1 MLCWGRKTLSDRR
14 SICVILVDRA
24 NYGRMKPVMTAIDEH
39 DGLELQ
45 VVCGGTMVLERFGYT
60 VDVVRA
66 DGFKV
71 TSEVYMELEGST
83 PLSMS
88 KSIGIGVLEFSS
100 VLHRLAPDVVLLIGD
115 RYEAMGAALAAAYM
129 NLLLVHIQGGEVS
142 GSVDESAR
150 HAISKFAHYHVPSTE
165 RSAQYLVRMGED
177 PATILTIGCPSS
189 DLAKRLDRPLTADVL
204 NGRGSG
210 VRLDPDAPFLLVIFH
225 PSTTEFGDE
234 RAQIRAL
241 LTGLDRLALPTLM
254 LWPNI
259 DAGSS
264 RVSKEIRRFRDEV
277 KPNWLRLQT
286 NLTPDDYL
294 VVLSGAAVAVG
305 NSSSFVRDSGF
316 FGTPVVLVGSRQDG
330 READVN
336 VTRVEVTEDAIVQA
350 VRDQVEKGRY
360 APSTLYGDGEVS
372 ARVAAALSKVEPYVQ
387 KRLHYV
393 FEDEEGSEPP
403 G

>member
-1 MLCWGRKTLSDRR
+1 
-14 SICVILVDRA
+14 
-24 NYGRMKPVMTAIDEH
+24 
-39 DGLELQ
+39 
-45 VVCGGTMVLERFGYT
+45 
-60 VDVVRA
+60 
-66 DGFKV
+66 
-71 TSEVYMELEGST
+71 
-83 PLSMS
+83 
-88 KSIGIGVLEFSS
+88 
-100 VLHRLAPDVVLLIGD
+100 
-115 RYEAMGAALAAAYM
+115 
-129 NLLLVHIQGGEVS
+129 
-142 GSVDESAR
+142 
-150 HAISKFAHYHVPSTE
+150 
-165 RSAQYLVRMGED
+165 
-177 PATILTIGCPSS
+177 
-189 DLAKRLDRPLTADVL
+189 
-204 NGRGSG
+204 
-210 VRLDPDAPFLLVIFH
+210 VRLDPEAPFLLVIFH

-234 RAQIRAL
+234 RAQVRAL
-241 LTGLDRLALPTLM
+241 LTGLERLALPTLM

-294 VVLSGAAVAVG
+294 VVLSRAAVAVG

-336 VTRVEVTEDAIVQA
+336 VTRVEVTEDAIVQT
-350 VRDQVEKGRY
+350 VRDQIAKGPY

-372 ARVAAALSKVEPYVQ
+372 ARVAQALSKVEPYVQ

-403 G
+403 E

>member
-1 MLCWGRKTLSDRR
+1 MQA
-14 SICVILVDRA
+14 IL
-24 NYGRMKPVMTAIDEH
+24 EH
-39 DGLELQ
+39 DALDLQ
-45 VVCGGTMVLERFGYT
+45 VVCGGTMVLERFGST

-66 DGFKV
+66 DGFEI

-88 KSIGIGVLEFSS
+88 KSVGIGILEFSS
-100 VLHRLAPDVVLLIGD
+100 VLHRLAPDIVLLIGD

-129 NLLLVHIQGGEVS
+129 NLMLVHIQGGEVS

-165 RSAQYLVRMGED
+165 RSAEYLVRMGED
-177 PATILTIGCPSS
+177 PATILTVGCPSS
-189 DLAKRLDRPLTADVL
+189 DLARQMDRPLTPEVL

-210 VRLDPDAPFLLVIFH
+210 SALDPERPFLLVIFH

-234 RAQIRAL
+234 RTQVRTLLRAL
-241 LTGLDRLALPTLM
+241 AQLALPTLM

-264 RVSKEIRRFRDEV
+264 RVSKEIRKFRDEEQ
-277 KPNWLRLQT
+277 PDWLRLQT

-294 VVLSGAAVAVG
+294 VVLSRAAVAVG

-330 READVN
+330 READQN
-336 VTRVEVTEDAIVQA
+336 VTRVDVVEDVIVA
-350 VRDQVEKGRY
+350 SVRAQVEGGRY
-360 APSTLYGDGEVS
+360 APSTLYGDGYVS
-372 ARVAAALSKVEPYVQ
+372 GRVAQALSEVKPYVQ
-387 KRLHYV
+387 KRLYYV
-393 FEDEEGSEPP
+393 MEDDEGSEPP
-403 G
+403 S

>member
-1 MLCWGRKTLSDRR
+1 MSDRTR
-14 SICVILVDRA
+14 VCVILVDRA
-24 NYGRMKPVMTAIDEH
+24 NYGRMKPVMQAILEH
-39 DGLELQ
+39 DALDLQ
-45 VVCGGTMVLERFGYT
+45 VVCGGTMVLERFGST

-66 DGFKV
+66 DGFEI

-88 KSIGIGVLEFSS
+88 KSVGIGILEFSS
-100 VLHRLAPDVVLLIGD
+100 VLHRLAPDIVLLIGD

-129 NLLLVHIQGGEVS
+129 NLMLVHIQGGEVS

-165 RSAQYLVRMGED
+165 RSAEYLVRMGED
-177 PATILTIGCPSS
+177 PATILTVGCPSS
-189 DLAKRLDRPLTADVL
+189 DLARQMDRPLTPEVL

-210 VRLDPDAPFLLVIFH
+210 SALDPERPFLLVIFH

-234 RAQIRAL
+234 RTQVRTLLRAL
-241 LTGLDRLALPTLM
+241 AQLALPTLM

-264 RVSKEIRRFRDEV
+264 RVSKEIRKFRDEEQ
-277 KPNWLRLQT
+277 PDWLRLQT

-294 VVLSGAAVAVG
+294 VVLSRAAVAVG

-330 READVN
+330 READQN
-336 VTRVEVTEDAIVQA
+336 VTRVDVVEDVIVA
-350 VRDQVEKGRY
+350 SVRAQVEGGRY
-360 APSTLYGDGEVS
+360 APSTLYGDGYVS
-372 ARVAAALSKVEPYVQ
+372 GRVAQALSEVKPYVQ
-387 KRLHYV
+387 KRLYYV
-393 FEDEEGSEPP
+393 MEDDEGSEPP
-403 G
+403 S